1 MRLGPRGRPPGTGP
15 GLEEATPSAG
25 SSPPT
30 GVIAWFVRNRVAANL
45 LFLGIS
51 LGGLLT
57 VGEIPQEMIPDT
69 ESSAVSIRTVFPGAA
84 AEVVE
89 DGVLLS
95 LEEALRDVS
104 GVKEI
109 AGMATDG
116 VGLVTVAM
124 DSSGDFRTFSD
135 EIRERVE
142 SLTTLPEDAE
152 DPVVSEIAVER
163 LLLRISIYGDADE
176 RTLTEAAHLAREALS
191 RVPGVGKVQIASGRD
206 YEISIEVSEDVLTRF
221 GLTFDQVAGA
231 IRHGSADIAGGAL
244 HTRAGD
250 VRLRTEAEAV
260 AAQDFSRIPL
270 IAPPD
275 GGLVMLGDVATVT
288 DGFADEER
296 AARMNGQPAV
306 FLEVLLAPGARM
318 LETARAVHARIPALA
333 AALPEGLSV
342 TPWFDGWELFE
353 SRMEVLVRNGLQGL
367 ALIFLV
373 LFFTMSTRLAVWTA
387 AGLPVS
393 FFGAFLLMP
402 GLGVTISMISL
413 FGFILTLGIVVDDA
427 IVVGE
432 NVQRRMTERKLGPI
446 QAAVRGTQQVLLPA
460 TFGVLTTIAAFAPL
474 LGLPGVWGEI
484 MGALPRIVIPVLAF
498 SLLDATWIL
507 PHHMAHG
514 GVAIRPSQRL
524 ARVRA
529 GFQSGLDWAMD
540 TLYRPAL
547 GWSLR
552 NRLAA
557 VALAI
562 LAVAPAMGLLAG
574 GWVPVEPTP
583 PFDAD
588 VVTMQVSLPP
598 GSPVEETGE
607 VVAALEEEIARI
619 REDQRNVNGV
629 DPQRHLA
636 VLVGQR
642 LPFGP
647 GGAIGGEAG
656 GSGATIGQ
664 VTLELL
670 PAEQQEGFSTAEIA
684 DRLRAAGRQL
694 PHGAEVTVVSSVLG
708 QVADISIRISGTDL
722 VELGEG
728 AAFLQALLHGYAG
741 VIAVWDDLQGSAP
754 ELVARVRS
762 GGAGVGIG
770 AGEFGRQLR
779 QAFHGEEV
787 QRIQRGRDEVR
798 VLLRYPRSE
807 REDLDAITGM
817 RVRRADGGVTPLSAV
832 AEVSSEDGLSVIQRV
847 DERRA
852 ITVQASVD
860 PALTSA
866 GAMLADLRNRGL
878 SDFRQHF
885 PGLRFE
891 VVGLAGDQEETF
903 AALQQNL
910 MLALMLIYALLA
922 IPLSSWIQPF
932 VIMTAVPFGL
942 AGAVFGHLI
951 MGIELS
957 MVSFFG
963 VVPLVGI
970 VVNDALVLLDF
981 INQRRRAGASMLD
994 AALAA
999 GPLRFRPVILTTVT
1013 TCAGLAP
1020 LMIERSAQAQVL
1032 VPMAVSL
1039 AFGVAF
1045 ATLVTL
1051 LLVPVLYTLADDALA
1066 FARGSG

>member
-1 MRLGPRGRPPGTGP
+1 MD
-15 GLEEATPSAG
+15 TPSSTTAAEP
-25 SSPPT
+25 SR
-30 GVIAWFVRNRVAANL
+30 GVVAWFVRNRVAANL
-45 LFLGIS
+45 LFLGVS

-57 VGEIPQEMIPDT
+57 VGQIPQEMIPETD
-69 ESSAVSIRTVFPGAA
+69 SSAVTIRTVFPGAA

-89 DGVLLS
+89 EGVLLS

-124 DSSGDFRTFSD
+124 VPSGDFRAFSD

-191 RVPGVGKVQIASGRD
+191 QVPGVGKVQIASGRD
-206 YEISIEVSEDVLTRF
+206 YEISIEVSGDVLTRF
-221 GLTFDQVAGA
+221 GLTFDQVTGA
-231 IRHGSADIAGGAL
+231 IRRGSADIAGGAL

-275 GGLVMLGDVATVT
+275 GGLVTVGDVATVT
-288 DGFADEER
+288 DGFAEDER

-318 LETARAVHARIPALA
+318 LETARAVHARIPGLA
-333 AALPEGLSV
+333 ASLPEGLSV

-432 NVQRRMTERKLGPI
+432 NIQRRVADRKSGPVE
-446 QAAVRGTQQVLLPA
+446 AAIRGTQQVLLPA
-460 TFGVLTTIAAFAPL
+460 TFGVLTTMAAFAPL

-498 SLLDATWIL
+498 SLLDAAWIL

-514 GVAIRPSQRL
+514 GVAVRPSQRL

-529 GFQSGLDWAMD
+529 GFQSGLDRARD
-540 TLYRPAL
+540 TLYRPVL

-562 LAVAPAMGLLAG
+562 LSVAPAMGLLAG

-588 VVTMQVSLPP
+588 LVTIQVSLPP
-598 GSPVEETGE
+598 GSPVEETAE
-607 VVAALEEEIARI
+607 VVAELEEEIARI
-619 REDQRNVNGV
+619 REDQRNDNGV

-647 GGAIGGEAG
+647 GGPIGGEAG

-670 PAEQQEGFSTAEIA
+670 PAEQQDGFSTAEIA
-684 DRLRAAGRQL
+684 DRLRAAGREL

-708 QVADISIRISGTDL
+708 QVADISIRISGADL
-722 VELGEG
+722 AELDDGS
-728 AAFLQALLHGYAG
+728 AFFQSLLQGYGG
-741 VIAVWDDLQGSAP
+741 VIAVWDDLEGTAP

-762 GGAGVGIG
+762 GGAGVGIE
-770 AGEFGRQLR
+770 AVEFGRQLR

-787 QRIQRGRDEVR
+787 QRIQRGRDEIR
-798 VLLRYPRSE
+798 VLLRYPRDE
-807 REDLDAITGM
+807 RKDLDSITGM
-817 RVRRADGGVTPLSAV
+817 QVRRADGGVAPLSGV
-832 AEVSSEDGLSVIQRV
+832 AEISREDGLSVIQRV

-852 ITVQASVD
+852 VTVHASID
-860 PALTSA
+860 PALASA
-866 GAMLADLRNRGL
+866 GALLADLRERVLPGL
-878 SDFRQHF
+878 DEPF
-885 PGLRFE
+885 PGLRFD

-903 AALQQNL
+903 AALEQNL
-910 MLALMLIYALLA
+910 TLALMLIYALLA
-922 IPLSSWIQPF
+922 VPLSSWIQPF
-932 VIMTAVPFGL
+932 VIMAAVPFGL
-942 AGAVFGHLI
+942 AGAIFGHVI

-963 VVPLVGI
+963 MVPLVGI

-981 INQRRRAGASMLD
+981 INRRRRAGASTLD

-999 GPLRFRPVILTTVT
+999 GPLRFRPVVLTTVT

-1032 VPMAVSL
+1032 IPMAVSL

-1051 LLVPVLYTLADDALA
+1051 LLVPVLYTLVDDALA
-1066 FARGSG
+1066 FPRGRG